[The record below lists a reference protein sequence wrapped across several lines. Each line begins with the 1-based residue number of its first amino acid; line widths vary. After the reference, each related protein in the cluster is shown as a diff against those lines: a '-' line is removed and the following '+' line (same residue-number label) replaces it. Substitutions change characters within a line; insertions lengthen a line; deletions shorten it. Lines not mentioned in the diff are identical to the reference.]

1 MIDERILYFM
11 FIFQIKIREVSL
23 DKTAHVKFSSNNKA
37 KLVHTFKGVPRGAKY
52 EISITTAAKGSIP
65 ANITASAHPLPA
77 PKLMSVYPE
86 KNGSYVVMWKEI
98 REDIHET

>member
-1 MIDERILYFM
+1 MYLLNNTTKINIS
-11 FIFQIKIREVSL
+11 QIKIREVVL
-23 DKTAHVKFSSNNKA
+23 DKTSHVRVASGNNSS
-37 KLVHTFKGVPRGAKY
+37 LVHTFGGVPRGARY
-52 EISITTAAKGSIP
+52 EINITTAAKGSVA

-98 REDIHET
+98 RENINET